1 MEHKTFNLLSKMYS
15 EFSDFR
21 TEAKQRL
28 ESIEGHVLGIENKQF
43 EDSKALFD
51 GYKQTHE
58 NMLRRAYDLLIVSIN
73 STYPIKYIKRE
84 YFTNKRVHT

>member
-1 MEHKTFNLLSKMYS
+1 MEDKTFDLLSKMYG
-15 EFSDFR
+15 EFSEFR

-51 GYKQTHE
+51 GYKQTYENTIEIKKDIKDIIETINIHE
-58 NMLRRAYDLLIVSIN
+58 VKLMKV
-73 STYPIKYIKRE
+73 K
-84 YFTNKRVHT
+84 